1 MNTHR
6 SARRKRTA
14 WTNGA
19 GMEGLRLQPAP
30 CEATAG
36 AGAGAPSAG
45 MLLATEADKHGAIT
59 LMSSPIR

>member
-6 SARRKRTA
+6 SAQRKRTA
-14 WTNGA
+14 RTNAA
-19 GMEGLRLQPAP
+19 GMAGLLQPAP

-36 AGAGAPSAG
+36 AGAGAPSAA

-59 LMSSPIR
+59 RMSPRPIR